1 MVYESCERGKDVV
14 KVECMCGK
22 LTSVIQPMNNN
33 LQGKYDIESFGH
45 RRLGMGE
52 KKLFIKPLLSV
63 IITHY
68 YWLPPGI
75 QTLNVVLMNI
85 LMSQITISSVS
96 ILRDKEALNTILLL
110 SF

>member
-1 MVYESCERGKDVV
+1 MYSIYLGYESCERGKDVV

-22 LTSVIQPMNNN
+22 LASVIQPMNNN

-45 RRLGMGE
+45 GRLGMGE

-68 YWLPPGI
+68 
-75 QTLNVVLMNI
+75 
-85 LMSQITISSVS
+85 
-96 ILRDKEALNTILLL
+96 
-110 SF
+110 